1 MSTLEIDG
9 KRVEVKEGTTILKAA
24 QRVGIQIPNF
34 CYHKDMEPYGGCRL
48 CMVEVTENKFTRL
61 QPSCAYPVK
70 NNIVVE
76 TNTERLVKGRK
87 LIAEL
92 LLARCPNVDSVI
104 NLADSLG
111 VKKSRFSPTDSDC
124 VLCGLCVR
132 VCRDVAKVR
141 AIDFVGRGRNRR
153 PATPFDMPSEDCIG
167 CGSCAFVCPT
177 GAMKMEYENVLR
189 WRKLPGP
196 LRKCRYMRMGFIS
209 HKVCANDFQCWNCE
223 VDQRMED
230 LGTSHPVF
238 MLKEARA
245 KERETIGGFEMLS
258 DRLYDEGHIWVKRIN
273 GSVRMGIDD
282 FTRQIIGVVHDI
294 KLPLVNSLISQGDPL
309 CIISGNEKTLHLYA
323 PLEGKIVDINPDI
336 VDNPSLVSIAPHGR
350 GWILS
355 VEPSDIVQASKELL
369 SGRSAIEWL
378 RHESH
383 KFYDFIREETEMALP
398 PDGSIP
404 HDLGRTLEKDIWD
417 KIDKAFFMVRQKR
430 RVELH
435 SVGHT
440 DPGLKKDLK
449 SS

>member
-1 MSTLEIDG
+1 MTTLEIDG
-9 KRVEVKEGTTILKAA
+9 KKIEADENTTILQAA
-24 QRVGIQIPNF
+24 QKVGIQIPYF

-70 NNIVVE
+70 NNIIVK
-76 TNTERLVKGRK
+76 THTERLVKGRK

-92 LLARCPNVDSVI
+92 LLARCPNIDSVI

-111 VKKSRFSPTDSDC
+111 VKKSRFSPTNSDC

-141 AIDFVGRGRNRR
+141 AIDFVGRGRHRR

-230 LGTSHPVF
+230 LAASHPVF

-258 DRLYDEGHIWVKRIN
+258 DRFYDEGHVWVKRIN

-282 FTRQIIGVVHDI
+282 FTRQIIGTVDEI
-294 KLPLVNSLISQGDPL
+294 KLPSVNSSISQGDPL
-309 CIISGNEKTLHLYA
+309 FIISGSEKTLHLYA
-323 PLEGKIVDINPDI
+323 PIEGKIVDINPDI
-336 VDNPSLVSIAPHGR
+336 IDNPSLVSIAPHGR

-355 VEPSDIVQASKELL
+355 MEPTDVVRALKELL

-383 KFYDFIREETEMALP
+383 KFYDFIREETEMSLP

-404 HDLGRTLEKDIWD
+404 PDFGRTLKRDIWN
-417 KIDKAFFMVRQKR
+417 KINKAFFMVRQKR
-430 RVELH
+430 RLALH
-435 SVGHT
+435 RVGHT
-440 DPGLKKDLK
+440 GPNPKKGPK

>member
-1 MSTLEIDG
+1 MTTLEIDG
-9 KRVEVKEGTTILKAA
+9 KKVEAEEGMTILKAA
-24 QRVGIQIPNF
+24 QKVGIQIPYF

-70 NNIVVE
+70 DNIVVK
-76 TNTERLVKGRK
+76 TNTERLVKGRQ

-92 LLARCPNVDSVI
+92 LLARCPNIDSVI

-111 VKKSRFSPTDSDC
+111 VKKSRFSPTNSDC

-141 AIDFVGRGRNRR
+141 AIDFVGRGRHRR

-230 LGTSHPVF
+230 LSASHPVF

-258 DRLYDEGHIWVKRIN
+258 DRFYDEGHIWVKRIN

-282 FTRQIIGVVHDI
+282 FTRQIIGTIDDI
-294 KLPLVNSLISQGDPL
+294 KLPSVNSFISQGDPL

-323 PLEGKIVDINPDI
+323 PLKGKIVDINPDI
-336 VDNPSLVSIAPHGR
+336 IDNPSLVSIAPHGR
-350 GWILS
+350 GWMLS
-355 VEPSDIVQASKELL
+355 VEPSDILQASKELL

-378 RHESH
+378 KHESH
-383 KFYDFIREETEMALP
+383 KFYDFIREETEMTLP

-404 HDLGRTLEKDIWD
+404 PDFGRTLKKDIWS
-417 KIDKAFFMVRQKR
+417 KIDKAFFMIRKKR
-430 RVELH
+430 GVELH

-440 DPGLKKDLK
+440 EPDPK
-449 SS
+449 

>member
-1 MSTLEIDG
+1 MTTLEIDG
-9 KRVEVKEGTTILKAA
+9 KRVEAKEGTTILKAA
-24 QRVGIQIPNF
+24 QKVGIQIPYF

-70 NNIVVE
+70 NDMVVK
-76 TNTERLVKGRK
+76 TDTERLIKGRK

-92 LLARCPNVDSVI
+92 LLARCPNIDSVI

-111 VKKSRFSPTDSDC
+111 VKESRFSPTDSDC

-141 AIDFVGRGRNRR
+141 AIDFVGRGRHRR

-167 CGSCAFVCPT
+167 CGSCAYVCPT

-245 KERETIGGFEMLS
+245 KERETISGFEMLS
-258 DRLYDEGHIWVKRIN
+258 DRFYDEGHIWVMRIN

-282 FTRQIIGVVHDI
+282 FARQIIGTVDDI
-294 KLPLVNSLISQGDPL
+294 KLPSINSFISQGDPL
-309 CIISGNEKTLHLYA
+309 CIISGNEKALHLYA
-323 PLEGKIVDINPDI
+323 PLEGKVIDINPDI

-350 GWILS
+350 GWILL
-355 VEPSDIVQASKELL
+355 VEPSDIVQASKILL

-383 KFYDFIREETEMALP
+383 KFYDFIREETDMALP
-398 PDGSIP
+398 ADGSIP
-404 HDLGRTLEKDIWD
+404 PDFNKILKKDIWD
-417 KIDKAFFMVRQKR
+417 KIDQAFFMVRKKR
-430 RVELH
+430 KVKLH
-435 SVGHT
+435 SVGHAEP
-440 DPGLKKDLK
+440 DPK
-449 SS
+449 

>member
-1 MSTLEIDG
+1 
-9 KRVEVKEGTTILKAA
+9 
-24 QRVGIQIPNF
+24 
-34 CYHKDMEPYGGCRL
+34 
-48 CMVEVTENKFTRL
+48 
-61 QPSCAYPVK
+61 
-70 NNIVVE
+70 
-76 TNTERLVKGRK
+76 
-87 LIAEL
+87 
-92 LLARCPNVDSVI
+92 
-104 NLADSLG
+104 
-111 VKKSRFSPTDSDC
+111 
-124 VLCGLCVR
+124 
-132 VCRDVAKVR
+132 
-141 AIDFVGRGRNRR
+141 
-153 PATPFDMPSEDCIG
+153 
-167 CGSCAFVCPT
+167 
-177 GAMKMEYENVLR
+177 MKMEYENVLR

-209 HKVCANDFQCWNCE
+209 HKVCPNDFQCWNCE

-282 FTRQIIGVVHDI
+282 FTRQIIGLVNDI
-294 KLPLVNSLISQGDPL
+294 KLPSVNSFISKGDPL
-309 CIISGNEKTLHLYA
+309 CIISGNEKNLHLYA
-323 PLEGKIVDINPDI
+323 PIEGKIVDVNPDI
-336 VDNPSLVSIAPHGR
+336 IDNPSLVSIAPHGR

-383 KFYDFIREETEMALP
+383 KFYDFIRKELEMELP
-398 PDGSIP
+398 PDKAIP
-404 HDLGRTLEKDIWD
+404 PDFNRTLKKNVWN
-417 KIDKAFFMVRQKR
+417 KIDRTFFMVRQKR
-430 RVELH
+430 RAKLY

-440 DPGLKKDLK
+440 DPGPKKIPK